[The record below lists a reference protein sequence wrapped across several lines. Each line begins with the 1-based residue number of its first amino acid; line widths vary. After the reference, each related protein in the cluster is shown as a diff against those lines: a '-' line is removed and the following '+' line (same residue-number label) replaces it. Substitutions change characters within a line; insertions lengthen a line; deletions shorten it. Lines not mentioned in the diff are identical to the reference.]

1 MKLSRFTYNFH
12 YAVNWR
18 KPRLTLRI
26 MQAYVDLLLRG
37 RQPMRSIDVN
47 IGLACNLRCT
57 HCFAENLKFKG
68 ATVLTNEEWGDVFEQ
83 AIELGT
89 ISIAFTGGEPMISPR
104 LFELIP
110 LAQPDRMLVILATN
124 ATLLSPGLAARL
136 KAAGVDLL
144 QISVDSGIAEEHDRF
159 RGKNG
164 AFAATMRAIDIA
176 RAAGLKVAASPTV
189 SHLNIDSP
197 GFQRVIDWA
206 RREGILVNLS
216 LAVPVGEWAGHDD
229 CLLTPEDMERLN
241 RLVRTTPHVRR
252 DFETNY
258 WTQGCGAATEKLYVS
273 PFGDVLA
280 CPYMHI
286 SFGNVREARLADIRA
301 KMLENPY
308 LKDFHPRCLT
318 AEDREFIDNYL
329 PREFLQDRPLPR
341 SETVFA
347 NLPQPRPAGH

>member
-12 YAVNWR
+12 YAVNWK
-18 KPRLTLRI
+18 KPHLTFRILR
-26 MQAYVDLLLRG
+26 AYADLLLRG

-57 HCFAENLKFKG
+57 HCFAENLKIEG
-68 ATVLTNEEWGDVFEQ
+68 GTALDNEEWRDVFQQ
-83 AIELGT
+83 AIDLGT
-89 ISIAFTGGEPMISPR
+89 ISVAFTGGEPMISPR

-110 LAQPDRMLVILATN
+110 LAQPERMLVILATN
-124 ATLLSPGLAARL
+124 ATMLSPDLAARL
-136 KAAGVDLL
+136 KDAGVDLL
-144 QISVDSGIAEEHDRF
+144 QISIDSGIAEEHDRF
-159 RGKNG
+159 RGKPG

-176 RAAGLKVAASPTV
+176 RAAKLKVAASPTV

-197 GFQRVIDWA
+197 GFRRIIDWA
-206 RREGILVNLS
+206 RRERILVNLS
-216 LAVPVGEWAGHDD
+216 LAVPVGEWAGHDE
-229 CLLTPEDMERLN
+229 CLLTLEDMERIN
-241 RLVRTTPHVRR
+241 QLVRATPHVRR

-301 KMLENPY
+301 RMLENPF
-308 LKDFHPRCLT
+308 LRDFHPRCLS

-329 PREFLQDRPLPR
+329 PREFLQNRPLPR
-341 SETVFA
+341 AEAVFA
-347 NLPQPRPAGH
+347 NLSRARPPGQ